1 MHMFL
6 FYLAKVKM
14 QDISKCMKKNI
25 HFGIKRFTLFHFAF
39 IRLCSS
45 EKFNGKFTFPC
56 IHIYVYKVVL
66 VVKNLPAIAIDIKDM
81 CSVPG
86 SGRSLGEGH
95 ENRLQYSCLEN
106 PTDRG
111 T

>member
-1 MHMFL
+1 MHE
-6 FYLAKVKM
+6 
-14 QDISKCMKKNI
+14 KKNI

-81 CSVPG
+81 GSVLG